1 MEIAPQNEE
10 LMVEAKVA
18 PTDIDGVTIGQEA
31 EVRFSAL
38 NLHET
43 PIIIGTV
50 RSVSGDRLID
60 EATRQ
65 PYFLARVE
73 VSAEERAKLGDDV
86 RLSAGMP
93 AEVLINTGERTAL
106 QYLLKPLTDALARG
120 LTEE

>member
-1 MEIAPQNEE
+1 
-10 LMVEAKVA
+10 
-18 PTDIDGVTIGQEA
+18 VTIGQEA

-38 NLHET
+38 NLRQT
-43 PIIIGTV
+43 PVIFGTV

-60 EATRQ
+60 EASGQ

-93 AEVLINTGERTAL
+93 AEVLINSGERTAL
-106 QYLLKPLTDALARG
+106 QYLLKPLTDAMSRG